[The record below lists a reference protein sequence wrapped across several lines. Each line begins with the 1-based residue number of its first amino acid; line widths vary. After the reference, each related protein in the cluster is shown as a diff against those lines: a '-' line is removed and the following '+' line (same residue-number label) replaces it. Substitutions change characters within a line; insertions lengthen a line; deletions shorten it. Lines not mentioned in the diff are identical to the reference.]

1 MGTEGPSKWR
11 VSSSASSRVC
21 RELSQNQPLGSS
33 AVQGRRHRL
42 QKGLAK
48 GEAEG
53 KRAYVAEETQFGLGV
68 KRVSNKI
75 IECLED
81 AGGEMSLKDLREGR
95 INSRDKRKGRNIFV
109 AAIEFLTKNKRI
121 EETGR
126 AAGSCCGCWERVLA
140 NESERGRDGCRPEG
154 QRDGGTRLRKIRSEP
169 SGASLVPAA
178 PTAASFYQYDVPVR
192 SRRCARRP
200 LEVAD
205 TAEPPG
211 LGRAARARDAVKN
224 RAVFASL
231 AGTVSSLRGRLGD
244 AHSGIAYAESLIAT
258 GGDDDV
264 LGSYLARIRGGEF
277 GGERLAQ
284 TW

>member
-53 KRAYVAEETQFGLGV
+53 KRAYVAEETQFDLGV

-81 AGGEMSLKDLREGR
+81 AGGEMSLKELREGR

-140 NESERGRDGCRPEG
+140 NESERGRDGCRPDG
-154 QRDGGTRLRKIRSEP
+154 QRDEGTPPKNPFGASRSLARAGSSNSCQLLP
-169 SGASLVPAA
+169 VRRACAVATMRSTTSGAGGYCGAA
-178 PTAASFYQYDVPVR
+178 WAR
-192 SRRCARRP
+192 SSSSCARCRQKSCRFCI
-200 LEVAD
+200 AS
-205 TAEPPG
+205 
-211 LGRAARARDAVKN
+211 RCCFFVK
-224 RAVFASL
+224 
-231 AGTVSSLRGRLGD
+231 G
-244 AHSGIAYAESLIAT
+244 AT
-258 GGDDDV
+258 
-264 LGSYLARIRGGEF
+264 RGGAF
-277 GGERLAQ
+277 RHRLCRKPDCNRR
-284 TW
+284 